1 MRCPNCGTKYKGKKC
16 PECGRH
22 TDPSLEAKQHARIAL
37 LVVVLVIVAA
47 LAFYFLAVHNFY
59 QSVINIIRSI

>member
-22 TDPSLEAKQHARIAL
+22 TDPSLEAKQHARI
-37 LVVVLVIVAA
+37 
-47 LAFYFLAVHNFY
+47 NFY